1 MPLATVIQSRR
12 RNNVIHYQATH
23 TTKKLTVNILLP
35 LACSWEHRN
44 YSAVVTDAAGIYK
57 RPPVL
62 VSFSEEFDEY
72 NQPLL
77 AAEIWVDDRDEVV
90 YVEMNRCTGGFTLR
104 APMATGD
111 RTVEISPESML
122 RRLEVRH
129 APAPVGDG
137 AVPGQATRNLVK
149 KKVVDEVRA
158 RRKSESIS
166 VRSSDLVLPR
176 PNGPPSEVLL
186 RMTKI
191 YEEGYTFKQNPIRLE
206 KYLRNKEL
214 LSARTGISLNLIQPY
229 TVAIT
234 EFILGI
240 DNNPFAVFKYS
251 LQFWKPPAP
260 PMKFSWPADAQS
272 ELCPP
277 CVAFGKKHYR
287 EGIER
292 LWKEL
297 PSFLRSY

>member
-23 TTKKLTVNILLP
+23 TTKKLTVDILLP

-44 YSAVVTDAAGIYK
+44 YSAV
-57 RPPVL
+57 
-62 VSFSEEFDEY
+62 FSEEFDEY

-90 YVEMNRCTGGFTLR
+90 YVEMNRCTGEFTLR
-104 APMATGD
+104 CGGD
-111 RTVEISPESML
+111 GFWIEHQWQPAIVQWKNRRSQCYGAL
-122 RRLEVRH
+122 RSGTPPLLWVSACRH
-129 APAPVGDG
+129 WELFAMVGDG

-149 KKVVDEVRA
+149 KKVVDE
-158 RRKSESIS
+158 
-166 VRSSDLVLPR
+166 
-176 PNGPPSEVLL
+176 
-186 RMTKI
+186 
-191 YEEGYTFKQNPIRLE
+191 E

-234 EFILGI
+234 ELIVGI
-240 DNNPFAVFKYS
+240 DNNPFAVFK
-251 LQFWKPPAP
+251 FWKPPAP
-260 PMKFSWPADAQS
+260 PMKFSWPADAQN
-272 ELCPP
+272 ELCRP

>member
-1 MPLATVIQSRR
+1 MPVATVIQSRR

-23 TTKKLTVNILLP
+23 TTKKLTVDILLP

-44 YSAVVTDAAGIYK
+44 YSAVVTDAAGIDK

-90 YVEMNRCTGGFTLR
+90 YVEMNRCTGEFTLR
-104 APMATGD
+104 APMASGD
-111 RTVEISPESML
+111 RTVEKSPESML
-122 RRLEVRH
+122 RRLGVQH
-129 APAPVGDG
+129 APAPVGLGVQTLGIVCNGRHSNRGDVIQFSLQVGDG
-137 AVPGQATRNLVK
+137 DFPGQATRNLAK
-149 KKVVDEVRA
+149 KKVIDE
-158 RRKSESIS
+158 
-166 VRSSDLVLPR
+166 
-176 PNGPPSEVLL
+176 
-186 RMTKI
+186 
-191 YEEGYTFKQNPIRLE
+191 E

-234 EFILGI
+234 ELIVGI
-240 DNNPFAVFKYS
+240 DNNPFAVFK
-251 LQFWKPPAP
+251 FWKPPAP
-260 PMKFSWPADAQS
+260 PMKFSWPADAQN
-272 ELCPP
+272 ELCRP
-277 CVAFGKKHYR
+277 CVAFGKKDYR